1 MQMLMEKLKLLLAI
15 GILVMDCNMRRTQQ
29 YDTTLNCVLS
39 VKAYYRLPDKTF
51 YSYTTMRSSYYV
63 IVTIL

>member
-15 GILVMDCNMRRTQQ
+15 GIIVMDCNMRHDNMILHLTAA
-29 YDTTLNCVLS
+29 LF

-51 YSYTTMRSSYYV
+51 YSYTTMQSSYYV
-63 IVTIL
+63 LVTI